1 MDDRNK
7 EGFGQIK
14 SKAEEFLQIFRK
26 GEEFTQEILKENE
39 KLRFKIVQLEEENL
53 ALKGSDGGKIKSMQE
68 KLAVLEEENR
78 RLMEHYRAAELEN
91 KNFAE
96 KYLEVEQ
103 ENNNL
108 ANLYVASYQLHSTLD
123 FNEVLK
129 TVLEI
134 IMNLVGAEKFAIM
147 LLDEKTNQLAAVATE
162 GVSVEEMPQ
171 INIGDGIIGKVAL
184 IGRQPFLRQRNG
196 IIRPDRPHRMHTPQ
210 DKRPRDRCTGYL
222 SPSAA
227 EGGLHGRRLRAVLDA
242 GGTCGYS
249 YFLIEALLAVREEA
263 CYNTE
268 FSGTYKRQTCGR
280 VISPYFGGGDGGS
293 EFPGSRRFPDY
304 ASAYIVC
311 S

>member
-26 GEEFTQEILKENE
+26 GEEFTQELLKENE
-39 KLRFKIVQLEEENL
+39 KLRFKLVQLEEENL
-53 ALKGSDGGKIKSMQE
+53 AFKGADGGKVKSMQE

-162 GVSVEEMPQ
+162 GVAVEEMPQ

-184 IGRQPFLRQRNG
+184 TGDSHFADNG
-196 IIRPDRPHRMHTPQ
+196 AV
-210 DKRPRDRCTGYL
+210 
-222 SPSAA
+222 SA
-227 EGGLHGRRLRAVLDA
+227 GLTD
-242 GGTCGYS
+242 
-249 YFLIEALLAVREEA
+249 
-263 CYNTE
+263 
-268 FSGTYKRQTCGR
+268 
-280 VISPYFGGGDGGS
+280 P
-293 EFPGSRRFPDY
+293 
-304 ASAYIVC
+304 IVC
-311 S
+311 IPLKIKDHVIGVLVIYGLLLQKEGFTDVDYELFSMLAGHAATAIFSSRLYSQSERKLVTIQSFLELIKDKPAGE